1 MGIISIEKADRLF
14 WLGRYAE
21 RVLTTLVAFFD
32 FYDEMIDGDEKAYS
46 RIRSISHSLQ
56 PSPSWSRCRI

>member
-32 FYDEMIDGDEKAYS
+32 FYDEMIDGDEKAY
-46 RIRSISHSLQ
+46 RIYCKKIEIPDFYKIKEDFQ
-56 PSPSWSRCRI
+56 Q